1 MSVSPSSGSDT
12 TLRGQALDAASPA
25 SSHSKSHR
33 FGGMNTRSSSAT
45 AAANQDG
52 SGVGVAGKSSG
63 IAGSS
68 TTTAIRP
75 AAASAAGISTP
86 GSGSS
91 TPVSS
96 SSAAERSARSSS
108 KKDNGRPTHRRRAS
122 SIVLVQKIEQS
133 QEELL
138 DQSAGFNANADW
150 VNYKG
155 EFEARSREDSC
166 QTKRHQ
172 QSSHMLTIDQSH
184 GLYTR
189 RRLDHPYRPHT
200 SWKGTVGRDSWRS
213 SRSELDYCQSRL
225 RCCE

>member
-12 TLRGQALDAASPA
+12 TLRGQALDAAAPA
-25 SSHSKSHR
+25 SSHSKSFR
-33 FGGMNTRSSSAT
+33 FDGMNTRSSSAT

-52 SGVGVAGKSSG
+52 RGVGVAGRSSG

-91 TPVSS
+91 TPVST
-96 SSAAERSARSSS
+96 SSATDRSARSSS
-108 KKDNGRPTHRRRAS
+108 KKENGRPTHRRRAS

-155 EFEARSREDSC
+155 EYEKE
-166 QTKRHQ
+166 Q
-172 QSSHMLTIDQSH
+172 QRGFVPD
-184 GLYTR
+184 
-189 RRLDHPYRPHT
+189 
-200 SWKGTVGRDSWRS
+200 
-213 SRSELDYCQSRL
+213 
-225 RCCE
+225 